1 MDSLRNSLPV
11 VIPAYQRPEKVIKRY
26 AEIIEWSR
34 LEKLYISVDAPRL
47 KASETETLGNKSVL
61 QVSQDLAEKDSRVE
75 LLVWNKNFGVNN
87 LLANVIE
94 ATKQYC
100 GLIVIEDDLA
110 VTHQTLDFL
119 ADNYEKAGSKAA
131 TGHVR
136 YSHLNLSPRISRIST
151 FPLQWGV
158 AFNSDVMS
166 RYIDVHKNAKFERKI
181 IQKVF
186 YKHFKE
192 YLSSLE
198 LEKLTQ
204 WWFNH
209 FYFCYKHGNWAD
221 AILQYSVYASDGFYR
236 APATSL
242 IQDDADFLDERSMN
256 PRTKPHQIDYCDR
269 GVIQGSSGD
278 YFCLKCELESSHLHE
293 AKLRNLIG
301 ATKHRRLTKTHN
313 KFMRHKI

>member
-34 LEKLYISVDAPRL
+34 LEKLYISVDAPRSI
-47 KASETETLGNKSVL
+47 ASETETLRNELVL
-61 QVSQDLAEKDSRVE
+61 KVSEDLAEKDTRVE

-136 YSHLNLSPRISRIST
+136 YSHLNLSPAISRIST
-151 FPLQWGV
+151 FPLQWGL

-166 RYIDVHKNAKFERKI
+166 HYLEVQKNAKFERKI

-186 YKHFKE
+186 YRNFKE
-192 YLSSLE
+192 YLSNLQIE
-198 LEKLTQ
+198 RLTQ

-221 AILQYSVYASDGFYR
+221 AILQYSVYASGGFYR
-236 APATSL
+236 APSRSL
-242 IQDDADFLDERSMN
+242 IEDDADLFDERSMN
-256 PRTKPHQIDYCDR
+256 LRTKPHHTESCDR

-293 AKLRNLIG
+293 ANLRNLIG
-301 ATKHRRLTKTHN
+301 ATKHRRFTEIHN
-313 KFMRHKI
+313 KFMQH